1 MTRRIEDMETT
12 ATKKQI
18 EETAEAFPNLDFHI
32 SNGRLHVCTYAPA
45 QLDYDALAGIRCLA

>member
-1 MTRRIEDMETT
+1 MKTT

-18 EETAEAFPNLDFHI
+18 EETAEQFPNLDFHI

-45 QLDYDALAGIRCLA
+45 HLDYDALAGLGVLA

>member
-1 MTRRIEDMETT
+1 MKTT

-18 EETAEAFPNLDFHI
+18 EETAEQFPNLDFHI

-45 QLDYDALAGIRCLA
+45 QLDYDALAGLGVLA